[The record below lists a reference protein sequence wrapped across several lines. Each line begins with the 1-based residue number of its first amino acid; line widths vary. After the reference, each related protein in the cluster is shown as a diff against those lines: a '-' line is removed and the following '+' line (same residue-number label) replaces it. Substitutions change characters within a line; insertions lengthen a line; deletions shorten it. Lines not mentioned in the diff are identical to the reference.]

1 MKFFI
6 KMSTTAVLLLFLSSC
21 AQQQQLVKK
30 DAPSPAPAPAPA
42 PSNVETSFLGI
53 AFNQFL
59 EHIAYDD
66 IQKVE
71 GCCWGIKLNDEL
83 LLVLYDKKGLSDL
96 IVRNFEIYSPKIT
109 LNKKIRASMTIDSL
123 LELFPDIELLID
135 EDDDK
140 MEYFSPP
147 ALTTYK
153 PDGSLDTIVAIEVE
167 SETGKPLS
175 INENYPTRQFTKE
188 GYISRI
194 SVFKW

>member
-1 MKFFI
+1 MIFFI
-6 KMSTTAVLLLFLSSC
+6 KRTTTAVLLLFLFSC
-21 AQQQQLVKK
+21 SQQQQLIQK
-30 DAPSPAPAPAPA
+30 DTPSPAPA
-42 PSNVETSFLGI
+42 PSNVKTSFLGMD
-53 AFNQFL
+53 FNQFL

-71 GCCWGIKLNDEL
+71 GCCWAIKIKDEL

-96 IVRNFEIYSPKIT
+96 IVRNFEIYSPKII
-109 LNKKIRASMTIDSL
+109 LNNKIHTGMTIDSL
-123 LELFPDIELLID
+123 LDLFPDIELLVD

-147 ALTTYK
+147 ALITYK
-153 PDGSLDTIVAIEVE
+153 TDGSLDTIVAIEVE

-175 INENYPTRQFTKE
+175 TNGNYPTLQFEKK
-188 GYISRI
+188 GYISKI